1 MRLLTI
7 RPQPG
12 ADASAARAC
21 AAGFDPLVMP
31 LFTVCACEW
40 EVPDGG
46 AYDAL
51 LLTSANAVRH
61 GGAGL
66 SALRALPVH
75 TVGERTAT
83 AAKSAGLS
91 IKSTGTADAQAVLHA
106 AAIAGDR
113 RLLWL
118 AGEDHRALPQ
128 SGPITLDVRVV
139 YASQAID
146 PGKEAAAVIAT
157 ADAVALHSPRAA
169 RHFAETID
177 RIGVHRSS
185 LIVAAFSPAIAEA
198 AGSGWRAVAI
208 AEEPNDSALLSALDR
223 VGKAM
228 VNNSLPEG
236 R

>member
-1 MRLLTI
+1 MKLLVI

-12 ADASAARAC
+12 AEASAARAR
-21 AAGFDPLVMP
+21 AASFDPLVMP
-31 LFTVCACEW
+31 LFEVRACEW
-40 EVPDGG
+40 DVPDAK

-91 IKSTGTADAQAVLHA
+91 IKSTGTTDAQAVLRA

-118 AGEDHRALPQ
+118 AGEDHRALLP
-128 SGPITLDVRVV
+128 LD
-139 YASQAID
+139 
-146 PGKEAAAVIAT
+146 G
-157 ADAVALHSPRAA
+157 
-169 RHFAETID
+169 
-177 RIGVHRSS
+177 
-185 LIVAAFSPAIAEA
+185 
-198 AGSGWRAVAI
+198 
-208 AEEPNDSALLSALDR
+208 
-223 VGKAM
+223 
-228 VNNSLPEG
+228 
-236 R
+236 